1 VPCLPRSPSLGSS
14 RIPAHELGNGGPDLR
29 RWGKG
34 FAAWFVFCALLGL
47 GLLGVVVWAVIALV
61 AHFT

>member
-1 VPCLPRSPSLGSS
+1 MS
-14 RIPAHELGNGGPDLR
+14 IGNGGPDLH

-47 GLLGVVVWAVIALV
+47 GLIGVVVWAVIVLV
-61 AHFT
+61 THFT